1 MKSGCFKMLTMLAL
15 GFAVVF
21 GFTSC
26 ESMTPAKRAAENPG
40 VMDRLSEAD
49 RNLVLSGTI
58 SEGMS
63 KDAVV
68 IAWGRPD
75 SISHGSMGGKPVETW
90 RYATLRPIYRP
101 YYGVG
106 MGYGYGYGY
115 RGRGYL
121 YPGAA
126 WGMGPDYVPVTSSI
140 CRFRNNRVI
149 GWETSDVR

>member
-1 MKSGCFKMLTMLAL
+1 MKSGCFKMLMMLVL
-15 GFAVVF
+15 GVVVMC

-63 KDAVV
+63 KDAVI

-75 SISHGSMGGKPVETW
+75 SISHGSMSGKPVETW
-90 RYATLRPIYRP
+90 RYATMRPIYRP

-106 MGYGYGYGY
+106 LGYGYGY
-115 RGRGYL
+115 RGHF
-121 YPGAA
+121 YPGATF
-126 WGMGPDYVPVTSSI
+126 GMGPDYVPVTSSI

-149 GWETSDVR
+149 GWETADVR